1 MLDYLLILIITYLL
15 FLLLQLLLFGAKKI
29 INLKIELNTCQQS
42 MVRHQHE
49 SDEFSKDPQKQG
61 RYWGAALE

>member
-1 MLDYLLILIITYLL
+1 
-15 FLLLQLLLFGAKKI
+15 LLQLLLFGAKKI

-49 SDEFSKDPQKQG
+49 SDKFSKDPQKQG
-61 RYWGAALE
+61 RWGAALE